1 MTAASRPRVVVVGLG
16 PADPSLTTTA
26 TLDAVAAH
34 PPEAR
39 WCRTDRH
46 PSVSVLGPHGSFD
59 DVYETAERIGDVY
72 PTIVERLV
80 ALAGRHGSV
89 LYAVPGSPLVAER
102 TVELLRTDDRVEV
115 VLVPALSFLDLA
127 WDRLGVDPLAV
138 SVRVV
143 DGHRFAIEAA
153 GERGPLL
160 VAQCDTVDVLS
171 AIKLAVE
178 DEPPSGVV
186 VLARLGLPDERV
198 EHVTWA
204 DLDRVVE
211 ADHLTSVWIP
221 ELAAPVGAELAEL
234 VEVVRALRERCP
246 WDSTQ
251 THASLAPYAVE
262 EAYEVVDAIAGFDPT
277 SGAGVD
283 ELEEELGDLLFQV
296 LLHATIAAEEGWFGL
311 ADVARVVREKLVR
324 RHPHVFGPA
333 ADAALDVAA
342 VEAAWDRL
350 KAEEK
355 GRSGPFDGI
364 PASFPPRLA
373 VAKVERRAA
382 AAGIEVDF
390 GHLLAALDAAEEA
403 VRAEVRR
410 VVGRGAG

>member
-1 MTAASRPRVVVVGLG
+1 MVVGLG
-16 PADPSLTTTA
+16 PADAGLVTAA

-39 WCRTDRH
+39 WARTDRH
-46 PSVSVLGPHGSFD
+46 PSIAVLGDHGSFD
-59 DVYETAERIGDVY
+59 DVYESADRIGDVY

-80 ALAGRHGSV
+80 VLAGQFGSV

-102 TVELLRTDDRVEV
+102 TVELLRLDPRVELV
-115 VLVPALSFLDLA
+115 VLPALSFLDLA

-143 DGHRFAIEAA
+143 DGHRFAAEAA

-160 VAQCDTVDVLS
+160 VAQCDSVDVLS
-171 AIKLAVE
+171 EVKLAVE
-178 DEPPSGVV
+178 DEPPSEVV

-198 EHVTWA
+198 DRVAWD
-204 DLDRVVE
+204 DLDRIVD
-211 ADHLTSVWIP
+211 ADHLTSLWIP
-221 ELAAPVGAELAEL
+221 ELSAPVGAEIAEL

-262 EAYEVVDAIAGFDPT
+262 EAYEVVDAIERFDPE

-283 ELEEELGDLLFQV
+283 DLEEELGDLLFQV

-324 RHPHVFGPA
+324 RHPHVFGPD
-333 ADAALDVAA
+333 ADATIDVAA

-355 GRSGPFDGI
+355 GRSGPFEGI

-373 VAKVERRAA
+373 VAKVLRRART
-382 AAGIEVDF
+382 AGVEVDF
-390 GHLLAALDAAEEA
+390 AGALAALDAAEEA

-410 VVGRGAG
+410 VVGGDAG